1 MCLRP
6 RHVSCGRA
14 GQAGFVKVG
23 AHRRFPGSMRCDD
36 RRDDWSVG
44 GLMFLAAD
52 QWQVPAAGRIIAVVL
67 LGIGGGGCN
76 T

>member
-1 MCLRP
+1 
-6 RHVSCGRA
+6 
-14 GQAGFVKVG
+14 
-23 AHRRFPGSMRCDD
+23 
-36 RRDDWSVG
+36 
-44 GLMFLAAD
+44 MFLAAD